1 MESLSMPQLPVYEEK
16 PVPPLIFGVED
27 AYLALAIPLAAY
39 WALSALFHLFDV
51 FDLFPQYRLHT
62 PDEVL
67 KRNRVG
73 RWDCLRDVLVQ
84 QLLQTLAGLG
94 THLYLG
100 PDTMVTEDYAISM
113 WAGRVRISQKAITL
127 AFSAIDIDAKA
138 MLDHLGPSSMFASML
153 AGGLPLTSLNMTSMG
168 SGAPTRPSTFFT
180 WELVLAKA
188 IYYVIYPVLQ
198 FLVAMFIVDT
208 WQYFLHRLMHTN
220 KWCYRTFHVRHH
232 RLYAPYA
239 YGALYNHPLE
249 GFVGDTV
256 GAGIAFIVSGMSTKQ
271 AILFFTIATIKTV
284 DDHCGYKIP
293 WDPLQFLTSNNAEY
307 HDIHHQSWGMKTN
320 FSQPFFTFWDGF
332 FGTKW
337 VGDAELKRKSVKFQ

>member
-1 MESLSMPQLPVYEEK
+1 MYERK
-16 PVPPLIFGVED
+16 PAPPLVPGIED
-27 AYLALAIPLAAY
+27 AYLALAAPLVAY
-39 WALSALFHLFDV
+39 WAMSALFHLFDV
-51 FDLFPQYRLHT
+51 FDIFPQYRLHT
-62 PDEVL
+62 PAEVL

-73 RWDCLRDVLVQ
+73 RWECLRDVLVQ
-84 QLLQTLAGLG
+84 QALQTLAGLG

-100 PDTMVTEDYAISM
+100 GDTLVTQEYAISL
-113 WAGRVRISQKAITL
+113 WARRVRICQRVIPIAFAAVGLDSQAI
-127 AFSAIDIDAKA
+127 SE
-138 MLDHLGPSSMFASML
+138 HLGLQSTFGSVL
-153 AGGLPLTSLNMTSMG
+153 AGGMSSDSRNMSSVHGGQMDSSLDYL
-168 SGAPTRPSTFFT
+168 A
-180 WELVLAKA
+180 WELFVAKA
-188 IYYVIYPVLQ
+188 IYHVIFPALQ
-198 FLVAMFIVDT
+198 FLLAMFVVDT

-232 RLYAPYA
+232 RLYVPYA

-256 GAGIAFIVSGMSTKQ
+256 GTGVAFIVSGMSTRQ

-293 WDPLQFLTSNNAEY
+293 WDPLQCFTSNNAEY

-337 VGDAELKRKSVKFQ
+337 VGDAEKKRKSLKL